1 MPRNSSAGRVVVP
14 FLSIPFIVVAGV
26 AALLAIAP
34 VPAEAACPPSVSYPI
49 TSGDPAAGPRIVL
62 TGLGAHPQASFFLL
76 GSGDANNS
84 GSLSASDWLK
94 PIGDVDGDGLPDWIV
109 EAPGNGAGGWGD
121 PRTNGCPAF
130 ASPPNPPIVILVHQE
145 QEDLDGDGKF
155 DVEEDFRPR
164 NGILDPGEDVDGDGH
179 LTPPGECEGA
189 TREDKDC
196 DHHLDFIDEDDNHN
210 GILDPGEDRDGD
222 GRLDDGTE
230 DRNHNNALDDRPD
243 PSVDNDTIPDESGQA
258 GHFYPYGSPRPSRG
272 GVIVLSVAW
281 NGAAYNLQALNTP
294 TTLLRPNEDLDHDG
308 RFDVYEDF
316 RPHNGILDPLED
328 IDGDGHLTPPDG
340 CEGVNREDK
349 DCDHHLDIFAE
360 DDNHNG
366 ILDPG
371 EDRDGDGRLD
381 DGTEDRNHNFALDD
395 RPDPSMAND
404 VIPDESGAFGHF
416 YPYGTAVPGP
426 FRGVTADPLDRAL
439 VQATGARLVPPG
451 SLRLGLSVRGI
462 TRHDDAAGTR
472 QLFDGSFLTFDP
484 CMGNCP
490 PCLLCAP
497 GPRFLSNGLQGLRVP
512 SGPDLRFDTFTSI
525 LPRSGAPSLVG
536 PFALFPQ
543 SPGSDTFLAR
553 PEVWPGNPTPN
564 LLDADRDLNPAAPAY
579 SPIDNCPG
587 LRSMNVTDSNHDG
600 IGDACDPTVIGGEV
614 ANRWS
619 AGPTGPGARGGA
631 AVAYDAGRGVMVLF
645 GGRHAAIGNL
655 DSETWEFDG
664 TWRRRLTD
672 VAPPPREL
680 HKMAYDSV
688 RRRIVLYGGQ
698 TDTTS
703 GVPAILGDQWEF
715 DGATGSWTQV
725 SPLAAPGPRLPFGLV
740 YDEARQALV
749 LYGGEN
755 PRLAWYDSIKQDTWM
770 YQDGGWRTVPTPQSP
785 GPRRAGDMAW
795 DGLHRVTVLVGGVD
809 YSGHGSG
816 NDVWEFD
823 GLSWQPVDA
832 RGDLAPGTGG
842 IASWDKARR
851 QLLLVGGSIGTLG
864 SLFGDV
870 PGAGELTAA
879 TRAYDGVRW
888 RFLPSLDA
896 TSPKSG
902 QIGVFDQAA
911 DRFFL
916 YGGRSGCCDALDAM
930 SILDLADDI
939 DGDGVADAADNCPHS
954 ANADQA
960 DADGDGSG
968 DACDDCPG
976 LPNADQRDRDR
987 DGLGDACDA
996 DRDGDGVPNATDVCP
1011 DTVVP
1016 ARPDSEVL
1024 AGGGKDSD
1032 GDGIPDDCDL
1042 FPTDAG
1048 NDSDGDGI
1056 ADSGDN
1062 CPAAPNPGQADS
1074 NGDGAGD
1081 ACQPAVRILSIG
1093 PAMTPPHALEARV
1106 TLGDPDGDKPFGQ
1119 VTIEP
1124 AAIVPEVVTA
1134 MKDPCTNAFLPRG
1147 VPGEGIVYA
1156 VVPFSTPRLA
1166 DVDSNAGCNDGQA
1179 DYRMFEGSCSLGAFG
1194 GTDLLLDRPA
1204 PFPIC
1209 VRPVNQYPGFDYIVE
1224 RVTPT
1229 EVVLAAG
1236 LPALVS
1242 ADYAKGRLPHS
1253 ISLAALPAPG
1263 LYVLR
1268 ITAEDGD
1275 TPRVESQL
1283 LFDWNGEKSMIL
1295 TQGGKK
1301 NLPPA
1306 ALRDRR
1312 VH

>member
-1 MPRNSSAGRVVVP
+1 MPRKASAGRVVVP
-14 FLSIPFIVVAGV
+14 FSLPFVVIAGV
-26 AALLAIAP
+26 AALFAVTP
-34 VPAEAACPPSVSYPI
+34 FPAEAACPPGVSYPI

-62 TGLGAHPQASFFLL
+62 TGLGAHPAASFFLL

-84 GSLSASDWLK
+84 GTLSASDWLK
-94 PIGDVDGDGLPDWIV
+94 SIGDVDGDGLPDWIV
-109 EAPGNGAGGWGD
+109 EAPGTGAGGWGD
-121 PRTNGCPAF
+121 SRTDGCPAF
-130 ASPPNPPIVILVHQE
+130 ANPPNPPIVILVSHPA
-145 QEDLDGDGKF
+145 EDLDGDGKF

-196 DHHLDFIDEDDNHN
+196 DHHLDFFDEDDNHN

-243 PSVDNDTIPDESGQA
+243 PSVDNDTIPDESGQT
-258 GHFYPYGSPRPSRG
+258 GHFYPYGSPRPSNG
-272 GVIVLSVAW
+272 GVIVISVAW
-281 NGAAYNLQALNTP
+281 NGSAYNLQALNTP
-294 TTLLRPNEDLDHDG
+294 TTLLRPSEDLDHDG
-308 RFDVYEDF
+308 KFDVYED
-316 RPHNGILDPLED
+316 RLRNGVLDPFED
-328 IDGDGHLTPPDG
+328 VDGDGRLTPPGG
-340 CEGVNREDK
+340 CEGVHREDK
-349 DCDHHLDIFAE
+349 DCDGRVDIFDE

-366 ILDPG
+366 VLDVG

-381 DGTEDRNHNFALDD
+381 DGTEDRNHNNSLDD
-395 RPDPSMAND
+395 RPDPTLFND
-404 VIPDESGAFGHF
+404 VIPDETGAFGHF

-426 FRGVTADPLDRAL
+426 FREVTADRLDRAL
-439 VQATGARLVPPG
+439 VHATGARLLPSG
-451 SLRLGLSVRGI
+451 SLRLGLSVPGI
-462 TRHDDAAGTR
+462 TRHDDAAGSR
-472 QLFDGSFLTFDP
+472 PLFDGAFLTFDP
-484 CMGNCP
+484 CIGNCP
-490 PCLLCAP
+490 PCLICAP
-497 GPRFLSNGLQGLRVP
+497 GPIFISNGQPGLRVP
-512 SGPDLRFDTFTSI
+512 SGADLRFDTFTSI
-525 LPRSGAPSLVG
+525 LPRSGQPSVVG
-536 PFALFPQ
+536 PFALFPR
-543 SPGSDTFLAR
+543 SAGSDAFLAS
-553 PEVWPGNPTPN
+553 VWPANPTPN
-564 LLDADRDLNPAAPAY
+564 LLDTDRDLNPSALALAPM
-579 SPIDNCPG
+579 DNCPG
-587 LRSMNVTDSNHDG
+587 LRSSNVTDANHDG

-614 ANRWS
+614 PNRWTE
-619 AGPTGPGARGGA
+619 GPTGPGARFGA

-645 GGRHAAIGNL
+645 GGTHAAVGNS

-664 TWRRRLTD
+664 TWRLRLTD
-672 VAPPPREL
+672 VAPPPRRW

-698 TDTTS
+698 SDSTAGNPITW
-703 GVPAILGDQWEF
+703 GDQWEY
-715 DGATGSWTQV
+715 DGAAGSWTQV
-725 SPLAAPGPRLPFGLV
+725 SPGAAPGPRMPFGLV

-755 PRLAWYDSIKQDTWM
+755 PRLPFYDAIKQDTWM
-770 YQDGGWRTVPTPQSP
+770 YQNGAWRSVPTPQSP
-785 GPRRAGDMAW
+785 GPRRHGDMAW
-795 DGLHRVTVLVGGVD
+795 DGFHRVTVLVGGVD
-809 YSGHGSG
+809 YYGNGTG

-832 RGDLAPGTGG
+832 RGDLPRGSGA
-842 IASWDKARR
+842 IASWDKSRR
-851 QLLLVGGSIGTLG
+851 QVLLFGGSLQTRG
-864 SLFGDV
+864 SLFTDV
-870 PGAGELTAA
+870 PRQAELTAA
-879 TRAYDGVRW
+879 MRAYDGVRW
-888 RFLPSLDA
+888 RFFPSLDT
-896 TSPKSG
+896 TSPKDG

-911 DRFFL
+911 DRFFA
-916 YGGRSGCCDALDAM
+916 YGGLSGCCETIDATA
-930 SILDLADDI
+930 ILDLGEDL
-939 DGDGVADAADNCPHS
+939 DGDGVADAADNCPHA

-976 LPNADQRDRDR
+976 LANPDQRDRDR

-1016 ARPDSEVL
+1016 GRPDSEVL
-1024 AGGGKDSD
+1024 AGGGGDRD

-1042 FPTDAG
+1042 FPSDPG
-1048 NDSDGDGI
+1048 NDSDGDGT
-1056 ADSGDN
+1056 ADAMDN
-1062 CPAAPNPGQADS
+1062 CPTIPNPGQADS

-1081 ACQPAVRILSIG
+1081 ACQPAVRIVSIA
-1093 PAMTPPHALEARV
+1093 PAMAPPHALEARV

-1119 VTIEP
+1119 VTIAP

-1134 MKDPCTNAFLPRG
+1134 QKDPCTNAFLPQG

-1156 VVPFSTPRLA
+1156 VVPFVTPRLV
-1166 DVDSNAGCNDGQA
+1166 DVDSQVACRDGQV
-1179 DYRMFEGSCSLGAFG
+1179 DYRLSYGPCSQGAFG
-1194 GTDLLLDRPA
+1194 GTELLLDRPT

-1209 VRPVNQYPGFDYIVE
+1209 VRSNAQAFDYIVE

-1229 EVVLAAG
+1229 QVVLSAG
-1236 LPALVS
+1236 LPPLVS

-1253 ISLAALPAPG
+1253 LSLNALSAPG
-1263 LYVLR
+1263 PYVLR

-1275 TPRVESQL
+1275 TPPVESQM

-1295 TQGGKK
+1295 TQGGRK

-1306 ALRDRR
+1306 SLRDRR